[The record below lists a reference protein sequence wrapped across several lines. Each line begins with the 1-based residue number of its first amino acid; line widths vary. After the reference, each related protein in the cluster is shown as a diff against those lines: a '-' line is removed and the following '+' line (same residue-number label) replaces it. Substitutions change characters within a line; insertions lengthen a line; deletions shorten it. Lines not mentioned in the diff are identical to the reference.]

1 MDPNSMKGN
10 PLLIDKLKPE
20 LGADLVKAVADDMA
34 RARREAEE
42 KTKRD
47 KKKKRKKG

>member
-34 RARREAEE
+34 RAQREAEE
-42 KTKRD
+42 KARAT
-47 KKKKRKKG
+47 KKKRKKG